1 MTNIQNP
8 NQNLT
13 NNNEF
18 IVDSIKYDQDIQNLI
33 KNTYLKDLNES
44 NSSNLT
50 VCFKNELMMSQ
61 LSQTKLFK
69 SKTDSNFEG

>member
-33 KNTYLKDLNES
+33 NYTYINLNES

-50 VCFKNELMMSQ
+50 VCFKNELLSQ

-69 SKTDSNFEG
+69 SKTDSSFEG